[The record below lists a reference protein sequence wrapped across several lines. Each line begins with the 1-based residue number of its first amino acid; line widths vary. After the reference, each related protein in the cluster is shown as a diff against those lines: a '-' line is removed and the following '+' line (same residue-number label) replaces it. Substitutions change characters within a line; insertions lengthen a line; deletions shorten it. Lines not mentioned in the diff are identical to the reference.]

1 MGRDRMRKYV
11 MLIIFTV
18 TAAVWILTIPKLKD
32 VGAVT
37 ASAIKVQYSHIS
49 SDVTCSGTIEA
60 ANKQSFVYGYPVKV
74 DKLYVKIGDKV
85 TAGQKIAD
93 IDKKSTYAAMQTL
106 ASSAALG
113 DTSGTD
119 NSIPSPSGAYTSDES
134 VSGTD
139 TSSADTTNT
148 DTSAD
153 TDTSGLDSSAAI
165 AAASQNY
172 NSIVSKYAGSNI
184 NGESVSNALKTG
196 SSVSQND
203 SGDVENTVPDSIY
216 AGISGTVTD
225 ICNVDGSFTQ
235 AQTPVAVIM
244 DMNTLQVKAQVD
256 ENEMPGIKTGQK
268 VRITGPSFSTYKL
281 GRINQIYPVAASSLS
296 ETGARKTTVTV
307 VIGIGADD
315 EAMPGLSADVDIS
328 TNENDKAVML
338 PYTAVDEDSS
348 NCKYVYL
355 YSNGMAVKRY
365 VSTGREYKNSIE
377 ITKGVTLN
385 DLVITSP
392 SAIKANAQKVRL
404 RSVKGN

>member
-1 MGRDRMRKYV
+1 

-119 NSIPSPSGAYTSDES
+119 NAVLPSSGAYTSDEGA
-134 VSGTD
+134 SGTD
-139 TSSADTTNT
+139 TSSADT
-148 DTSAD
+148 SD
-153 TDTSGLDSSAAI
+153 TDTSGSDSSAAI

-184 NGESVSNALKTG
+184 SGESVSNALKTG
-196 SSVSQND
+196 SSVSQSD

-268 VRITGPSFSTYKL
+268 VRITGPSFANYKL
-281 GRINQIYPVAASSLS
+281 GRINQIYPAAASSLS

-315 EAMPGLSADVDIS
+315 EAMPGLSAEVDIS